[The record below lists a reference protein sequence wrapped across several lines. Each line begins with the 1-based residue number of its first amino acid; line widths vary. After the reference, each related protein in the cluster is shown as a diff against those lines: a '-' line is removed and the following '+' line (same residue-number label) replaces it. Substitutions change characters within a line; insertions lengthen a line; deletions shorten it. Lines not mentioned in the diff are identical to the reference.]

1 MCANPIR
8 CMDRQGN
15 LMVHNPTTMK
25 SLLGLG
31 RFLNRLVS
39 FRDLCSSRYVLEN
52 NCFFF
57 KSVSNKVS
65 VCRHQKTVNTKRLKF
80 LYGDKTWFDL
90 CCVPLGFICLHHGCS
105 HFFSMRYL
113 HNEQVKMI
121 YLLQKCKAYIC

>member
-1 MCANPIR
+1 
-8 CMDRQGN
+8 
-15 LMVHNPTTMK
+15 MVHNPTTMK

-90 CCVPLGFICLHHGCS
+90 CCLCPTW
-105 HFFSMRYL
+105 
-113 HNEQVKMI
+113 I
-121 YLLQKCKAYIC
+121 YLPASRVLTLFQHALLAQ